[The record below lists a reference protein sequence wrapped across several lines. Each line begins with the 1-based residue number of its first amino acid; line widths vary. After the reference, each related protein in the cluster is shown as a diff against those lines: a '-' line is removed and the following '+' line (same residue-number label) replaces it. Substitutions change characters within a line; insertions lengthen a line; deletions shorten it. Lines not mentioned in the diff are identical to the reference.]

1 MGKLFTGNISFSQA
15 FQPTGKQPLDVRT
28 VVEKYSDLTSID
40 TWVADNVIAVYNG
53 MTVAVIEK
61 NQVYMLVDA
70 NNVDKVASWVVV
82 GSKIGDNGDVDINS
96 ALEAQSAATETLK
109 SNIEEAL
116 GYGYKSGD
124 TVADAITAAND
135 RIDAINEALG
145 FGESE
150 DEGYTGVTLLDRV
163 SDLEDGVKDT
173 NKRIDDLD
181 ATQVAYNPENVV
193 LSGTNTVHKAL
204 ESLVDNIIKNEE
216 TVALALTELDEREI
230 ALNDRVKALED
241 STAVADAFSA
251 ATAYTSSVE
260 AKVTTLIG
268 NDSDKSVRTIANE
281 ELAAQLLGED
291 KAEDN
296 FRTLQQLAQWLED
309 HPEDVAEMNAE
320 RAVLEAALAGFV
332 NRTEKGVLVSASTV
346 ADAIKT
352 LEKSV
357 TATLG
362 EGFSSAST
370 VADAIKSIKDALGL
384 SDDEGYTEGTLFDRV
399 GDLEDNLDDLS
410 ATTISEV
417 ARLDATLGTGFTTA
431 ATVTDA
437 LAQAIEDAQDAN
449 DALKETIDAYTI
461 NGYALSAKT
470 IVVKA
475 NDVTL
480 GDEITGTTNYAAT
493 EKVSVVL
500 QSIHA
505 AVESANSHLNA
516 TAVEAGNGIAV
527 TEKVNDKQTVSV
539 NLSTDANNALSF
551 DVNGGLFAALYYEGN
566 DVE

>member
-1 MGKLFTGNISFSQA
+1 MAKLFTGNISFSQA
-15 FQPTGKQPLDVRT
+15 FQPTGRQPLDVRT
-28 VVEKYSDLTSID
+28 VVETYSDLTSKD
-40 TWVADNVIAVYNG
+40 TWVADNVIAVYKG
-53 MTVAVIEK
+53 MTVAVVENK
-61 NQVYMLVDA
+61 QVYMLVDA
-70 NNVDKVASWVVV
+70 DNVENANSWVIV
-82 GSKIGDNGDVDINS
+82 GSQINGGVDINS
-96 ALEAQSAATETLK
+96 ALQAQSAATDTLR
-109 SNIEEAL
+109 SDIEEAL
-116 GYGYKSGD
+116 GYDYKSGD
-124 TVADAITAAND
+124 TVADAFAAVGD

-150 DEGYTGVTLLDRV
+150 GEGYSGVTLLDRV
-163 SDLEDGVKDT
+163 ANLESGVEDT
-173 NKRIDDLD
+173 NERIDDLD

-193 LSGTNTVHKAL
+193 LSGTRTVHEAL
-204 ESLVDNIIKNEE
+204 ESLVDNIVKNEE
-216 TVALALTELDEREI
+216 TVATALTDLDEREL
-230 ALNDRVKALED
+230 ALNGRVKALED

-268 NDSDKSVRTIANE
+268 KDSDKSVRTIANE

-296 FRTLQQLAQWLED
+296 FKTLQQLAQWLED

-332 NRTEKGVLVSASTV
+332 TREDGVLVSASTV

-352 LEKSV
+352 LEDSV
-357 TATLG
+357 NATLG

-370 VADAIKSIKDALGL
+370 VADAIKAINDALGL
-384 SDDEGYTEGTLFDRV
+384 TEGETTGETILDRV
-399 GDLEDNLDDLS
+399 SNLETDVTELS
-410 ATTISEV
+410 ATTLSEV

-437 LAQAIEDAQDAN
+437 LAQAIEDAQDAK

-461 NGYALSAKT
+461 NGYALSAQT
-470 IVVKA
+470 IDVKA
-475 NDVTL
+475 NDIAL
-480 GDEITGTTNYAAT
+480 GVEVTGTTNYAT
-493 EKVSVVL
+493 TKKVSDVL
-500 QSIHA
+500 QSIHT

-527 TEKVNDKQTVSV
+527 TEKVDDKQTVSV
-539 NLSTDANNALSF
+539 NLSTDDNNALSF
-551 DVNGGLFAALYYEGN
+551 DENGGLFAALYYDGD
-566 DVE
+566 DVEE